1 MFDAPPSL
9 RKICNGA
16 FCFCKNLQRVVL
28 NEGLET
34 VGTDGEETCDERGVF
49 KDSGVKEVAFPSTLV
64 KLAKNSFEN
73 CDFLERV
80 WVEQRCQ
87 IHLADYVRPGVDV
100 KIFREGDEIPINSL
114 QNNVGN
120 DE

>member
-1 MFDAPPSL
+1 M
-9 RKICNGA
+9 
-16 FCFCKNLQRVVL
+16 L

-49 KDSGVKEVAFPSTLV
+49 KDSGVKEVVFPSTLV
-64 KLAKNSFEN
+64 KLARNSFEN

-80 WVEQRCQ
+80 WMEQRCQ
-87 IHLADYVRPGVDV
+87 INIADYVDSSVDV
-100 KIFREGDEIPINSL
+100 QVFRAGDEIPLDHNLDSI
-114 QNNVGN
+114 VN